1 MAASVYRASSMQRQF
16 WLLWQLS
23 PDGTAYNVPSL
34 FHLAGQVDLG
44 ALANAVAELANRHPA
59 LRTTFEDR
67 DGTTW
72 ADVCPA
78 LCPEVL
84 LLESPVAHD
93 DPVIR
98 TMFTAPFDLRMGPL
112 YRAMIAPALDG
123 GHWLALTFHHG
134 CVDLRSKA
142 LIAADLSALYA
153 HYARQRPLPALPAMD
168 YATAAAEEGPILEQI
183 IADGGLDYFAS
194 HLAALPPPLAL
205 PLDHPRGKAQPTRGA
220 CIPLDFPPPLVLR
233 LREKAAELRTRPFVP
248 LLAAWAVLLARMSAA
263 DNVCIGVPFTNRRQ
277 ESWQNVVGCFVNNLP
292 MAIHV
297 EDHAFDAIV
306 AQVRAGMLNHHRR
319 QEIPMAR
326 IVDHVKPERDPSRN
340 PIFQAGFT
348 FEPPMDLR
356 LDGATVR
363 SLKVH
368 AGGSQLDV
376 FMNLWETESGFAGH
390 IETATDLYDAETIA
404 RLGRNYLWLL
414 QQALDHGN
422 QPAVALDF
430 PEPAEKTR
438 VLSEFNTTQVDFRP
452 PAGLHDLF
460 LAQADR
466 TPDAVALSLG
476 NKSLTYGELRAK
488 ALAIA
493 AALRADG
500 IKPGDLVGVYMHRSL
515 ELPVTLLAIVLSGAA
530 YVPIDPDYPAER
542 VRNMIEDAKVE
553 RVLAHAATAETWP
566 GDPSLLRRVESFEAT
581 TLATPHAGCADDW
594 AYIIFTSGSTGR
606 PKGAANTHAG
616 IVNRILWM
624 QAEYPLGPDDVVL
637 QKTPYG
643 FDVSTWEF
651 FWPIVTGARLE
662 IAPPGIHRD
671 PLALAKLIQSAHVT
685 TIHFVPSMLQAFLD
699 HPEAR
704 NCRSLRRIIASG
716 EALPAELVKRCLATL
731 PAPLFNLY
739 GPTEAAVD
747 VTAWA
752 CQQDPNRDPVPI
764 GKPIANTRMYVL
776 DRRGQPVPMG
786 VPGEILIGGVQVGA
800 GYVSRPDLTAERF
813 VPDHF
818 TEAPGDRLYRT
829 GDLGRWDPDGQLVY
843 LGRLDHQV
851 KIRGLR
857 VELGEIE
864 SVLDR
869 FPAIRQSV
877 VVAHPPGSPNAS
889 IVAYVAATPSPPL
902 VAELRAHAAKA
913 LPPYMVPS
921 QFIVLDALP
930 LSPNGKV
937 DRKALPVPSAP
948 ADATSVPPKGE
959 IETWLAAEWGR
970 LLAGASVGRERNVFD
985 LGGNSV
991 MIASL
996 AGRVKERFGVDVP
1009 LVRFFEYP
1017 TVEGLAAHLSTAR
1030 NEHSNPGAA
1039 ALDVAAE
1046 RAQRRRSGPL
1056 RRPRG

>member
-34 FHLAGQVDLG
+34 FHLRGSVDLR
-44 ALANAVAELANRHPA
+44 ALAQAIANLANRHPV
-59 LRTTFEDR
+59 LRTTFDDR

-72 ADVCPA
+72 AQVWPS
-78 LCPEVL
+78 LSPEVL
-84 LLESPVAHD
+84 SLENPVAHD
-93 DPVIR
+93 DPTIR
-98 TMFTAPFDLRMGPL
+98 AVFTAPFDLRMGPL
-112 YRAMIAPALDG
+112 YRAMLAPALDG
-123 GHWLALTFHHG
+123 GHWLALTFHHV
-134 CVDLRSKA
+134 CMDLRSKA

-153 HYARQRPLPALPAMD
+153 HYARRVRLPALPAMD
-168 YATAAAEEGPILEQI
+168 YATAAAEEDPVVEQL
-183 IADGGLDYFAS
+183 IAGGGLDYFAS
-194 HLAALPPPLAL
+194 HLATSPPPLAL
-205 PLDHPRGKAQPTRGA
+205 PLDRARGKTQPTRGD
-220 CIPLDFPPPLVLR
+220 CLSLEFSHPLVSR
-233 LREKAAELRTRPFVP
+233 LREKAAELRTKPFVP
-248 LLAAWAVLLARMSAA
+248 LLATWAVLLARMSAA
-263 DNVCIGVPFTNRRQ
+263 SNVCVSVPFTNRRR

-292 MAIHV
+292 LAVNV

-306 AQVRAGMLNHHRR
+306 AQVRADMLTHHRH

-326 IVDHVKPERDPSRN
+326 IVDRVKPERDPSRN

-356 LDGATVR
+356 LDGATVQ

-390 IETATDLYDAETIA
+390 IEYATDLYDAETIA
-404 RLGRNYLWLL
+404 RLGRNYFWLL
-414 QQALDHGN
+414 QEALDHGDR
-422 QPAVALDF
+422 PAVALEF

-438 VLSEFNTTQVDFRP
+438 VLSDFNATQVDFRA

-466 TPDAVALSLG
+466 TPNAVALSMG
-476 NKSLTYGELRAK
+476 DKILTYSELRAK
-488 ALAIA
+488 ALTIA
-493 AALRADG
+493 AALREDG
-500 IKPGDLVGVYMHRSL
+500 VKPGDLVGVYMHRSI
-515 ELPVTLLAIVLSGAA
+515 ELPVTLLAVLFSGAA
-530 YVPIDPDYPAER
+530 YVPIDPDYPADR

-566 GDPSLLRRVESFEAT
+566 GDPSLLRRVESFAAT
-581 TLATPHAGCADDW
+581 TPATPHAAGAGDCA
-594 AYIIFTSGSTGR
+594 YVIFTSGSTGR

-624 QAEYPLGPDDVVL
+624 QAEYRLGPDDVVL

-651 FWPIVTGARLE
+651 FWPIVAGARLE

-671 PLALAKLIQSAHVT
+671 PLALATLIQSAHVT

-699 HPEAR
+699 HPDAR
-704 NCRSLRRIIASG
+704 NCRGLRRIIASG
-716 EALPAELVKRCLATL
+716 EALSAELVKRCLATL

-752 CQQDPNRDPVPI
+752 CQQDPTRDPVPI

-776 DRRGQPVPMG
+776 DRRGQPVPIG
-786 VPGEILIGGVQVGA
+786 VPGEIFIGGVQVGA
-800 GYVSRPDLTAERF
+800 GYVNRPELTAERF
-813 VPDHF
+813 ASDPF
-818 TEAPGDRLYRT
+818 SQAPGARLYRT
-829 GDLGRWDPDGQLVY
+829 GDVGRWDPDGQLVY

-857 VELGEIE
+857 IELGEIE

-869 FPAIRQSV
+869 FPAVRQSV
-877 VVAHPPGSPNAS
+877 VIAHPPDSPSAS
-889 IVAYVAATPSPPL
+889 IVAYLAATPSPTL
-902 VAELRAHAAKA
+902 VTELRAHAAKA

-921 QFIVLDALP
+921 HFVVLDALP
-930 LSPNGKV
+930 LSSNGKV
-937 DRKALPVPSAP
+937 DRKALPAPSVP
-948 ADATSVPPKGE
+948 ADEASVPPKGE

-970 LLAGASVGRERNVFD
+970 LLRGASIGRDRNVFD

-996 AGRVKERFGVDVP
+996 AGRAKERFGVDVP
-1009 LVRFFEYP
+1009 LVRFFEFP
-1017 TVEGLAAHLSTAR
+1017 TVEGLAAHLSATGDGR
-1030 NEHSNPGAA
+1030 SNPGTA
-1039 ALDVAAE
+1039 ALDAAAE
-1046 RAQRRRSGPL
+1046 RAQRRRAGPSN
-1056 RRPRG
+1056 RPRG